1 MMLTERTSGNTTLRL
16 LSGSAYRRE
25 SSAMPSDSQIAHA
38 LFDAQSAPSV
48 PSRKSFDEI
57 LFMGQHSTGWTQV
70 FKQLKSEGLI
80 QEQTLGTW
88 WRGGRIAR
96 SAAAG
101 RSWLT
106 PSSSPSELPP
116 SPFRFERY
124 RAASNASSRAVARSQ
139 SNWDL
144 TKSCPLRASRL
155 RKSASST
162 NLDSPQASASTSR
175 RGATTAVRPSIA

>member
-1 MMLTERTSGNTTLRL
+1 MSAVDPAGIATGEERTMMLTERTSGNTTLRL

-80 QEQTLGTW
+80 QEQTLGHV
-88 WRGGRIAR
+88 
-96 SAAAG
+96 
-101 RSWLT
+101 
-106 PSSSPSELPP
+106 
-116 SPFRFERY
+116 
-124 RAASNASSRAVARSQ
+124 VARWT
-139 SNWDL
+139 NR
-144 TKSCPLRASRL
+144 TIRSRRPIL
-155 RKSASST
+155 AHAE
-162 NLDSPQASASTSR
+162 LEPVGASA
-175 RGATTAVRPSIA
+175 

>member
-1 MMLTERTSGNTTLRL
+1 MSATDPAGIATGEERTMMLTERTSGNTTLRL

-80 QEQTLGTW
+80 QEQTLGHV
-88 WRGGRIAR
+88 
-96 SAAAG
+96 
-101 RSWLT
+101 
-106 PSSSPSELPP
+106 
-116 SPFRFERY
+116 
-124 RAASNASSRAVARSQ
+124 VARWT
-139 SNWDL
+139 NR
-144 TKSCPLRASRL
+144 TIRSRRPIL
-155 RKSASST
+155 AHAE
-162 NLDSPQASASTSR
+162 LEPASA
-175 RGATTAVRPSIA
+175 

>member
-38 LFDAQSAPSV
+38 LFDAQSAPSL

-80 QEQTLGTW
+80 QEQTLGHV
-88 WRGGRIAR
+88 
-96 SAAAG
+96 
-101 RSWLT
+101 
-106 PSSSPSELPP
+106 
-116 SPFRFERY
+116 
-124 RAASNASSRAVARSQ
+124 VARWT
-139 SNWDL
+139 NR
-144 TKSCPLRASRL
+144 TIRSRRPIL
-155 RKSASST
+155 AHAE
-162 NLDSPQASASTSR
+162 LEPVGASA
-175 RGATTAVRPSIA
+175 